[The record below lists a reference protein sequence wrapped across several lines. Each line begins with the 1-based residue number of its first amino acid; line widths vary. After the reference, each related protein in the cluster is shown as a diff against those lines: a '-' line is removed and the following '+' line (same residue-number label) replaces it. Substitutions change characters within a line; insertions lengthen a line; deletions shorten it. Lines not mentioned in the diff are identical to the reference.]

1 MQIIP
6 DIRLARKL
14 LWLFVR
20 APCLQ
25 HEAEL
30 DAQQRRVRA
39 WRAVFVL
46 PIGALSSQLSRF
58 YLPASRLPYGTSRVG
73 GEQ

>member
-30 DAQQRRVRA
+30 DA
-39 WRAVFVL
+39 
-46 PIGALSSQLSRF
+46 
-58 YLPASRLPYGTSRVG
+58 
-73 GEQ
+73 